1 MDLNTLKQYRALKK
15 EIAGLDAT
23 IDRLCSRLESVP
35 VVKGK
40 VQSSMKDY
48 PYVRTSVTV
57 DMSDPVEASKI
68 DQLIRLKRRRR
79 EQAFGLVIRIEEY
92 IHSIPD
98 STDRQIMELVF
109 IDGLTYRSAGDALG
123 YDYTTIAYRIRKQ
136 LSTNSTK

>member
-15 EIAGLDAT
+15 EIAGRDAT
-23 IDRLCSRLESVP
+23 IDRLYGQLESVP

-109 IDGLTYRSAGDALG
+109 IDGLTYRAAGDALG
-123 YDYTTIAYRIRKQ
+123 YDYTWIGRRIKRNIK
-136 LSTNSTK
+136 